1 MVGRCR
7 TATSSVLPAGVSF
20 FFACAVA
27 FAAFASLG
35 VAAAES
41 SSLPLEAALVSGAG
55 APLRG
60 AALPREA
67 GRAVAFSGASVP
79 SMPVSSEWSEE
90 CSAAA
95 ADAAARRVGLTCSI
109 SRSCAI
115 ARSVGK
121 GGGESSASRASRARR
136 LRRSQ
141 SESRGESAG
150 TKTGGF
156 MLTDAA
162 RTLLAGARRSRRPAA
177 EAMPA
182 GRLARAEAVLSSM
195 SAILLSRRVRT
206 REAEVTLVR
215 QKDGFRESAR
225 NSRNETRD
233 FKFSEGLCV
242 FPWVCDSQPR
252 PTAVLAAKQSPP
264 Q

>member
-1 MVGRCR
+1 MIAREREKGEGGGRQRGIEAPARDAQTRAGLRGGGIRRRGTQRVGRVGRAASRRSERARASRETHRSWLLVGRCR

-109 SRSCAI
+109 SRSYAI

-156 MLTDAA
+156 
-162 RTLLAGARRSRRPAA
+162 
-177 EAMPA
+177 
-182 GRLARAEAVLSSM
+182 
-195 SAILLSRRVRT
+195 
-206 REAEVTLVR
+206 
-215 QKDGFRESAR
+215 
-225 NSRNETRD
+225 
-233 FKFSEGLCV
+233 
-242 FPWVCDSQPR
+242 
-252 PTAVLAAKQSPP
+252 
-264 Q
+264 

>member
-1 MVGRCR
+1 
-7 TATSSVLPAGVSF
+7 
-20 FFACAVA
+20 
-27 FAAFASLG
+27 
-35 VAAAES
+35 
-41 SSLPLEAALVSGAG
+41 
-55 APLRG
+55 
-60 AALPREA
+60 
-67 GRAVAFSGASVP
+67 
-79 SMPVSSEWSEE
+79 
-90 CSAAA
+90 
-95 ADAAARRVGLTCSI
+95 
-109 SRSCAI
+109 
-115 ARSVGK
+115 
-121 GGGESSASRASRARR
+121 
-136 LRRSQ
+136 
-141 SESRGESAG
+141 
-150 TKTGGF
+150 

-252 PTAVLAAKQSPP
+252 PTAVLAAKQSPLK
-264 Q
+264 

>member
-109 SRSCAI
+109 SRSYAI

-156 MLTDAA
+156 
-162 RTLLAGARRSRRPAA
+162 
-177 EAMPA
+177 
-182 GRLARAEAVLSSM
+182 
-195 SAILLSRRVRT
+195 
-206 REAEVTLVR
+206 
-215 QKDGFRESAR
+215 
-225 NSRNETRD
+225 
-233 FKFSEGLCV
+233 
-242 FPWVCDSQPR
+242 
-252 PTAVLAAKQSPP
+252 
-264 Q
+264 

>member
-1 MVGRCR
+1 MHHDRAGARKRRGGWWSAGNRGSGARRADARGAARWRNSTTRHATRRSGRSRGGVFAARSARASRETHRSWLLVGRCR

-20 FFACAVA
+20 FFACAVT

-115 ARSVGK
+115 ARIVGK

-156 MLTDAA
+156 
-162 RTLLAGARRSRRPAA
+162 
-177 EAMPA
+177 
-182 GRLARAEAVLSSM
+182 
-195 SAILLSRRVRT
+195 
-206 REAEVTLVR
+206 
-215 QKDGFRESAR
+215 
-225 NSRNETRD
+225 
-233 FKFSEGLCV
+233 
-242 FPWVCDSQPR
+242 
-252 PTAVLAAKQSPP
+252 
-264 Q
+264 